1 LVQQLSQEKEASFG
15 FEAKSAC
22 MDASHATSNGEEAS
36 QLTSDSP
43 GRSVGGLE
51 WDFDALCAQ
60 PRYGLGARGLPPKHA
75 NMQAD

>member
-1 LVQQLSQEKEASFG
+1 MNG
-15 FEAKSAC
+15 
-22 MDASHATSNGEEAS
+22 SHTARSGEEVL

-43 GRSVGGLE
+43 RKPVGGVK

-60 PRYGLGARGLPPKHA
+60 PRYGLGARKLPPKHA